1 MQKEKEAPFTAAP
14 VPYQLNRDIIYSCIG
29 AIYSKSS
36 IFYKSSWRGNNQQE
50 QDAPF
55 TGKVVLLIA
64 VARDAIS
71 SNRRRYHL
79 LQEW

>member
-14 VPYQLNRDIIYSCIG
+14 VPYQLNRDTIYSCIG
-29 AIYSKSS
+29 AVYSKSS
-36 IFYKSSWRGNNQQE
+36 IFYKSSWRGHYQQE
-50 QDAPF
+50 QDAQF
-55 TGKVVLLIA
+55 TGRVVLLTA

-71 SNRRRYHL
+71 SNRRRHHL